1 MKGTHGLVNEHRT
14 RILSV
19 YSSLRTSKLGSE
31 PHLLPRTRHYQ
42 LKRSDMRNVLHADL
56 QPSFDTSVSDN
67 ITTTSGKT
75 AYLPCRVRHLADR
88 TVSWIRRQD
97 LHVLTVGRYT
107 YSSDER
113 FQMIH
118 PEDSDDWTLQVK
130 YPQRED
136 TGLYEC
142 QVSTVPKMSKFITL
156 NVLVPD
162 VSDAS
167 SHEHRRNHQRKTLL
181 EVSKA
186 IIKEGSIQYIKSG
199 STINLTCIVLE
210 SPVPPD
216 YVFWY
221 HNGHVIN
228 YDTREG
234 IEVKTEKSPR
244 TTSTLRIEKARPED
258 SGNYSCIPSN
268 ADPAEIGVHV
278 LNGENPAAMQHGK
291 HTSSGTRFS
300 TSSTLVPGMLCSVF
314 LLVNR

>member
-1 MKGTHGLVNEHRT
+1 MIIGVKVVTQGMTNGVEVV
-14 RILSV
+14 I
-19 YSSLRTSKLGSE
+19 
-31 PHLLPRTRHYQ
+31 Q
-42 LKRSDMRNVLHADL
+42 DM
-56 QPSFDTSVSDN
+56 
-67 ITTTSGKT
+67 TSGVEVVIQGMTSGVK
-75 AYLPCRVRHLADR
+75 
-88 TVSWIRRQD
+88 VSWIRRQD

-156 NVLVPD
+156 NVLV
-162 VSDAS
+162 
-167 SHEHRRNHQRKTLL
+167 
-181 EVSKA
+181 SKA

-210 SPVPPD
+210 NPVPPD

-244 TTSTLRIEKARPED
+244 TTSTLRIGKARPED
-258 SGNYSCIPSN
+258 SGNYSCVPSN

-300 TSSTLVPGMLCSVF
+300 TSTTLVTGVLCSVF